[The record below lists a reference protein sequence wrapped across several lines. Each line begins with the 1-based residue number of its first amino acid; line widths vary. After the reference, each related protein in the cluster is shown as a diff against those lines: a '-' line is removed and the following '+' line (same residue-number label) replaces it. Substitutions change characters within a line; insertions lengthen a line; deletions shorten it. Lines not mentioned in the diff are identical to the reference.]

1 MSLWIPIG
9 LSVVVLFAVSRTER
23 VHRGSLITPSP
34 SKELPNKGGDAIVG
48 DQVVLRFDRPTDLQ
62 EAGVPAQ
69 FARAAFLTI
78 DAASEQNVSGPIVA
92 YTTEGVDV
100 LTEAIDLFQRGR
112 PSQDIETPGTR
123 FLSPPSEPIT
133 VLRRAISAV
142 YRKGQRIA

>member
-9 LSVVVLFAVSRTER
+9 LSVVVLFVISRTER
-23 VHRGSLITPSP
+23 VHRGTLIAPASP
-34 SKELPNKGGDAIVG
+34 KELPNKGGDAIVG

-62 EAGVPAQ
+62 EVGVPAQ
-69 FARAAFLTI
+69 FARAAFLTV

-112 PSQDIETPGTR
+112 PSQDVETPGTR
-123 FLSPPSEPIT
+123 FLSPPSSPIT
-133 VLRRAISAV
+133 VSRRFVSAV
-142 YRKGQRIA
+142 YRKGERIV